1 MPSSSSDKVPPSVPS
16 LLSPHQAKA
25 TSKTNEQKKKTSLKS
40 KFKSFMS
47 KSSTSEEERRME
59 LRLIMRDK
67 SLSKYE
73 RKMRLEE
80 VNAKFASP
88 VSSFQADKIS
98 EEDKQPG
105 V

>member
-1 MPSSSSDKVPPSVPS
+1 
-16 LLSPHQAKA
+16 
-25 TSKTNEQKKKTSLKS
+25 
-40 KFKSFMS
+40 
-47 KSSTSEEERRME
+47 ME

-98 EEDKQPG
+98 EEDKAAMRTKMEKMWTTVRSG
-105 V
+105 